1 MSALACIGEP
11 VSWLR
16 LETFAAGKGDPAI
29 ETHLAAC
36 PACAH
41 CLAEITGD
49 LVALPV
55 LAVPA
60 RAPRRWWWLRLAPAF
75 ALAAAAVIALV
86 VVTRPRGHE
95 VTREG
100 VVGIKGVG
108 EVIVDVVRE
117 RDGVIRQDVR
127 SFAAG
132 DRWKVVVTC
141 PPSASA
147 TFEISVAD
155 GATVDHPLAPARLP
169 CGNRVVVP
177 GAFTITGSTPNR
189 VCVRV
194 TPEGAG
200 TGDAGSACVTLAPE

>member
-1 MSALACIGEP
+1 VSALACIGEP

-16 LETFAAGKGDPAI
+16 LEMFAAGRKDLAI

-60 RAPRRWWWLRLAPAF
+60 RARRRWWLRLAPAF

-86 VVTRPRGHE
+86 VATRSRGHE
-95 VTREG
+95 AQREDL
-100 VVGIKGVG
+100 VSIKGVG
-108 EVIVDVVRE
+108 EVVVDVVRE

-132 DRWKVVVTC
+132 DRWKIVVTC

-147 TFEISVAD
+147 TFELSVAD
-155 GATVDHPLAPARLP
+155 GTTVDHPLAPARLA

-177 GAFTITGSTPNR
+177 GAFTITGATPNR

-194 TPEGAG
+194 TPDG
-200 TGDAGSACVTLAPE
+200 TNGGDAGSACVTLTPE

>member
-16 LETFAAGKGDPAI
+16 LETFAAGKRDPAI

-36 PACAH
+36 PACAA
-41 CLAEITGD
+41 LPREITGD

-60 RAPRRWWWLRLAPAF
+60 RAPRRWWRGLVTAF
-75 ALAAAAVIALV
+75 ALATAAAAVLV
-86 VVTRPRGHE
+86 FYLMGERPPE
-95 VTREG
+95 REG
-100 VVGIKGVG
+100 VVSIKGVG

-117 RDGVIRQDVR
+117 RGGVIRQDVR

-147 TFEISVAD
+147 TFELSVAD

-177 GAFTITGSTPNR
+177 GAFTITGATPNH

-194 TPEGAG
+194 TPDRTDGA
-200 TGDAGSACVTLAPE
+200 DAGSACVTLTPE

>member
-1 MSALACIGEP
+1 VSALACIGEP

-16 LETFAAGKGDPAI
+16 LETFAAGKRDPAI

-55 LAVPA
+55 LVVPQ
-60 RAPRRWWWLRLAPAF
+60 RAARRWWRGLVTGF
-75 ALAAAAVIALV
+75 ALATAAAAVLV
-86 VVTRPRGHE
+86 FFLVGERPPQREDVVL
-95 VTREG
+95 
-100 VVGIKGVG
+100 IKGVG

-147 TFEISVAD
+147 TFELSVAD
-155 GATVDHPLAPARLP
+155 GATVDHPLAPARLA

-177 GAFTITGSTPNR
+177 GAFTITGATANH

-200 TGDAGSACVTLAPE
+200 SGDAGSACVTLTPE